1 MIKKINLL
9 RQEHYV
15 APALESLVVDAA
27 SVICVSPYGE
37 TGNAGKFFDDE
48 DEDPNVHSY
57 EL

>member
-27 SVICVSPYGE
+27 SVICVSPTFGE
-37 TGNAGKFFDDE
+37 DNHAGAEVEIEQTLDF
-48 DEDPNVHSY
+48 
-57 EL
+57 

>member
-27 SVICVSPYGE
+27 GAICVGSPDFGDVNE
-37 TGNAGKFFDDE
+37 AGAEVEIEQTLNF
-48 DEDPNVHSY
+48 
-57 EL
+57 

>member
-27 SVICVSPYGE
+27 SVICVGSPDFGGVNEAGAEIPIEE
-37 TGNAGKFFDDE
+37 TYDF
-48 DEDPNVHSY
+48 
-57 EL
+57 

>member
-27 SVICVSPYGE
+27 SVICGSPYGE
-37 TGNAGKFFDDE
+37 MGEAGGSFNDGNTNDYDDE
-48 DEDPNVHSY
+48 
-57 EL
+57 LL

>member
-27 SVICVSPYGE
+27 GAICVGSPDFGGE
-37 TGNAGKFFDDE
+37 NEAGAEVEIEQTLNF
-48 DEDPNVHSY
+48 
-57 EL
+57 

>member
-27 SVICVSPYGE
+27 SVICVSPTFG
-37 TGNAGKFFDDE
+37 
-48 DEDPNVHSY
+48 DPNEAGAVISEEEIDIYSY
-57 EL
+57 